1 MTDNFT
7 RWPECEVVESTDA
20 KTTARVL
27 SKFWISR
34 FGAPR
39 YMVTDQGSSFTG
51 KVLEA
56 LARLWDVKR
65 IRTSAY
71 HPQTNG
77 LEERGHRILA
87 DMMAKLLDSKNLPDG
102 KWQQTLDDAML
113 ARRVLVNRMTGF
125 SPARLVL
132 GDELVLPNFWIRA
145 PTWRQW
151 RSDNLVRFAL
161 ADEIADEARR
171 TMHKRQGQRDKDID
185 TLLQRMDSFVRRLD
199 QGDAQDGA
207 KAAEIDG
214 GNKSLPNFRAGQYVR
229 RWLGD
234 GLPGDNEVLNAKL
247 ASRRWSTPWRVCEVI
262 RGVAVLITKA
272 DDPLQVATVAAARV
286 KRVQLVDS
294 LHAKYED
301 LWRETMRQKE
311 REKERRDIIREKMD
325 WRYEEKDERDMLAVE
340 KVLQVREKGNKKE
353 VKVQWADGSMTW
365 EPARVIKADAPN
377 QWLDWKEKNS
387 KPETKKARKQ

>member
-1 MTDNFT
+1 
-7 RWPECEVVESTDA
+7 
-20 KTTARVL
+20 
-27 SKFWISR
+27 
-34 FGAPR
+34 
-39 YMVTDQGSSFTG
+39 MVTDQGSSFTG

-65 IRTSAY
+65 SESSAY